1 MDAGSDELAAG
12 SFTGNSARMH
22 DAPRRDNPRDPMAR
36 LRLTQV
42 IDRPP
47 ADVFAAIVDLEAFPR
62 WNPTTKSARKL
73 SVGETGEGTRFEL
86 SIAGFGATVQELRG
100 FERDRR
106 VTLVPHIRAISG
118 GHTFILTP
126 DAGGTR
132 VDHELEMIPR
142 GAMRLLGPVV
152 AMVGRRNLAKTAV
165 ALKPG

>member
-1 MDAGSDELAAG
+1 MV
-12 SFTGNSARMH
+12 T
-22 DAPRRDNPRDPMAR
+22 

-47 ADVFAAIVDLEAFPR
+47 AGVFAAIVDLESFPR
-62 WNPTTKSARKL
+62 WNPTTKGARKL
-73 SVGETGEGTRFEL
+73 SEGETGEGTRFEL
-86 SIAGFGATVQELRG
+86 SIAGFGTTVQELRD

-165 ALKPG
+165 ALKTWVERSTG